1 MSWFS
6 RLFGAEKRNS
16 LENPAISMSDSAA
29 WSAFFDRAGLSTG
42 ATGIH
47 VTAETALGIAAYWCG
62 LNFMA
67 DAMAALPLEVFKAN
81 GDGKRQKLESD
92 AAFGLIRRAPHP
104 DLTAFDWRRDMAI
117 DFYSHGAAYAWIERL
132 PKGDPAAIWPL
143 DPQRTVRE
151 IRRNGVRLY
160 HYSAPDR
167 MLTYDSAD
175 VIDWVW
181 LRRRTWVDHVD
192 PVAKFRE
199 SFGNAIAADRHAGR
213 HFAGGG
219 VLPWILTGPFA
230 TGAAAS
236 RARADVDAAIKK
248 QAQDKDVPVL
258 ALPMGHDLKTI
269 GAAPMQSQ
277 LVEMQKFA
285 IGQAA
290 RFFGL
295 PPAALQDYADSK
307 FAQAEQQDLA
317 IVKHSLRPRLIQF
330 EQLLDLRLWRNPRGR
345 YVKHDLDD
353 LLMADF
359 KTRSEGFARQVTGGI
374 MRPNEARIKQNLE
387 PDPDGNK
394 LFMQGAMVPISMAGQ
409 HLPGAVPVQPDQTG
423 G

>member
-16 LENPAISMSDSAA
+16 LENPAISVSDGEA
-29 WSAFFDRAGLSTG
+29 WRAFFNQTG
-42 ATGIH
+42 ATSGASGIY

-67 DAMAALPLEVFKAN
+67 DAMASLPLEVFRLKA
-81 GDGKRQKLESD
+81 DDKREKLRND
-92 AAFGLIRRAPHP
+92 PAYRLINAAPHP
-104 DLTAFDWRRDMAI
+104 DLTAFDWRRDQTV
-117 DFYSHGAAYAWIERL
+117 DFYSHGAAYSWIERK
-132 PKGDPAAIWPL
+132 PNGDPAAIWPL
-143 DPQRTVRE
+143 DSQRVVRE
-151 IRRNGVRLY
+151 LRRNGERLY
-160 HYSAPDR
+160 HYSGPDR
-167 MLTYDSAD
+167 MWTYPSED

-181 LRRRTWVDHVD
+181 MRRRTWVDHVD

-219 VLPWILTGPFA
+219 VLPWILTGPFSNGQ
-230 TGAAAS
+230 TAS
-236 RARADVDAAIKK
+236 RARADVDAAIKR
-248 QAQDKDVPVL
+248 QAQEKDIPVL

-277 LVEMQKFA
+277 LVEMQRFA

-290 RFFGL
+290 RFFGI

-317 IVKHSLRPRLIQF
+317 IVKHSLRPRLVQVQ
-330 EQLLDLRLWRNPRGR
+330 QLLDFRLWRNPRGR

-353 LLMADF
+353 MLMGDF
-359 KTRSEGFARQVTGGI
+359 KTRAEGKARMVMAGI
-374 MRPNEARIKQNLE
+374 MTPNEARESENLE
-387 PDPDGNK
+387 ALPDGEK
-394 LFMQGAMVPISMAGQ
+394 LYMQGAMVPINMAGQ
-409 HLPGAVPVQPDQTG
+409 HLPGAAPALTDQTG